1 MFKRKR
7 SFYSI
12 GKEQYNFDYER
23 EKAIYSYLY
32 GINKRLH
39 KKVKVELQFCFYDD
53 WKQYIQN
60 KYRDY
65 DSKRLMEFRR
75 YLYHDI
81 RSEKPINE
89 YWKICIP
96 IVLSEIIAE
105 LLEMLINFQNIETE
119 GNVVIVILAIL
130 LSLLIIM
137 LPVICSIYSLITPL
151 WDSNT
156 KENLL
161 TDYKEVI
168 DEMIGEKL
176 LEESKR
182 TQRKEK

>member
-1 MFKRKR
+1 MSKR
-7 SFYSI
+7 SFSSI
-12 GKEQYNFDYER
+12 GKEQYNFEYEM

-39 KKVKVELQFCFYDD
+39 KKLKVELQFRYYDD
-53 WKQYIQN
+53 WKRYIQN
-60 KYRDY
+60 KYKAY
-65 DSKRLMEFRR
+65 DSKKLIEFRR
-75 YLYHDI
+75 YLCQDM

-119 GNVVIVILAIL
+119 GNIVIVILAIL

-161 TDYKEVI
+161 TDYKEII
-168 DEMIGEKL
+168 DELISEKL

-182 TQRKEK
+182 KQRKENL